1 MLKTKRK
8 TLKQRDS
15 FALGRRRNAAVVG
28 GGRSDQPTNKS
39 LQGSR
44 TSPFKNPG
52 VPSQQKNT
60 VRASTLPSK
69 RKLLSFANAPLV
81 LSKEDAER
89 HLALAGKSGRRYTPV
104 QSARSFVK
112 LCFVSNYTCTSGASA
127 GPRGLSF
134 ALSPNSAFVPDIL
147 AQGPN
152 TTTPG
157 FSTMSIK
164 YASYIVH
171 GYDAEMVF
179 SNQTAAVPTVVCV
192 CHSNSALGVTGSS
205 GVDIAIQSFA
215 ALRPDVNF
223 MKEIGGGAGDS
234 NCTYKRFMS
243 IDQVTGESS
252 KLPGYKSVSSGSPS
266 LLTYLVFGT
275 QNVTPTTSTSVSVM
289 VKLTMF
295 VEFLDYIDTLTS
307 FVDRTNLGDFSPLMC
322 AGCTYLSQLPDY
334 EPCSCGCVISCTTCK
349 YTIPCMPARRARNCV
364 KKDKLAP
371 VILPRRNSAGVLVP
385 YKPKVVDDEC

>member
-1 MLKTKRK
+1 
-8 TLKQRDS
+8 
-15 FALGRRRNAAVVG
+15 VVLVLARL
-28 GGRSDQPTNKS
+28 RSRYHLRSK
-39 LQGSR
+39 
-44 TSPFKNPG
+44 
-52 VPSQQKNT
+52 KNT
-60 VRASTLPSK
+60 VNAKPLPKRSTLSA
-69 RKLLSFANAPLV
+69 FDNAPLI
-81 LSKEDAER
+81 LSKEDAQK
-89 HLALAGKSGRRYTPV
+89 HLAIVGKNGRRYTPV

-112 LCFVSNYTCTSGASA
+112 LCFVSNYTCAATAGA
-127 GPRGLSF
+127 GFKGLSF
-134 ALSPNSAFVPDIL
+134 AISPNSAFVPDIL
-147 AQGPN
+147 TQGPN
-152 TTTPG
+152 STTPG

-171 GYDAEMVF
+171 GYETEIGF
-179 SNQTAAVPTVVCV
+179 SNQTTAVPTVACV
-192 CHSNSALGVTGSS
+192 CHSNTALGVSGAA

-215 ALRPDVNF
+215 ALRSDVNF

-234 NCTYKRFMS
+234 NCTYKKFMS
-243 IDQVTGESS
+243 IERVTGESS

-275 QNVTPTTSTSVSVM
+275 QNITTTTATNVSVM
-289 VKLTMF
+289 VKLTMW

-334 EPCSCGCVISCTTCK
+334 EPCPCGCLISCSTCK
-349 YTIPCMPARRARNCV
+349 YTIPCMPIRRALNCV

-385 YKPKVVDDEC
+385 YRPKVVSDEC